1 MSVNLNLSPMLDSAR
16 YAADQSVLK
25 VPDTDSKLRE
35 AAEQFEAIFL
45 NEFLKQAR
53 KAKLAEDIFAS
64 SAKETCIEF
73 CRLPELDEALRN
85 EPQYH
90 LAEGLLLVIAELVLI
105 VQ

>member
-1 MSVNLNLSPMLDSAR
+1 MSVNLNLSPMLDSAN

-45 NEFLKQAR
+45 NEFMKQAR

-64 SAKETCIEF
+64 SAKETYEDM
-73 CRLPELDEALRN
+73 LDREMSTHLSSQVNLGIADALIR
-85 EPQYH
+85 Q
-90 LAEGLLLVIAELVLI
+90 LSGKGK
-105 VQ
+105 